1 MGIVVP
7 SWASAQLTS
16 AAMEILI
23 EEVLGYN
30 IRRLL
35 NMECGAQ
42 NFCGNFGLH
51 TSFVG
56 SKNALCFSTGIL

>member
-35 NMECGAQ
+35 NMECGTQ
-42 NFCGNFGLH
+42 NYSGNFGLH

-56 SKNALCFSTGIL
+56 SKNAPCFSTGIL